1 MFEVENAVATPL
13 EDFNLVVEAFHE
25 AAILGRISTPNL
37 VSEFIRLRG

>member
-25 AAILGRISTPNL
+25 AAILGGFPPPILSVNL
-37 VSEFIRLRG
+37 SA